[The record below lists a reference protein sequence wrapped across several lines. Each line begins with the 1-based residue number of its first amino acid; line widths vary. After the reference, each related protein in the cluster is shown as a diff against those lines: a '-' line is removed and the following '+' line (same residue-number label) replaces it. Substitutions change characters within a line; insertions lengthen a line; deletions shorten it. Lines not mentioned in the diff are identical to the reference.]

1 MNKGVEPETVAK
13 NYGKTNPEQ
22 NPVFIDFLKLRVDD
36 VEAPNPYFEM
46 IALQLLKYN
55 LLISH
60 KQCNRSRGYDCA
72 YKIVTTTQTQNVVG
86 KIEYSERYNRVLLEL
101 TGLGCACIEKVES
114 DYRWLQ
120 VLVAQ
125 PAVTI
130 RRIDLAL
137 DDENGLYQIEKID
150 KDYSRGRFNAES
162 GKRPKKENLGNKV
175 EGRTRYIGG
184 PTAYKRGRFYEKG
197 KQLKLAHCRPW
208 MRHEVRFVSN
218 DRDRIPDEAIRNRA
232 DYFYSAFPMALQK
245 LLGKHSVI
253 PVTERFMREYVSDIS
268 TRVASCK
275 RQYGPLIGTLTE
287 HHGATATCEM
297 LSRMGRSKVIELPP
311 FVDEVSLAD
320 CTDIIA
326 LQSGEAI

>member
-1 MNKGVEPETVAK
+1 
-13 NYGKTNPEQ
+13 
-22 NPVFIDFLKLRVDD
+22 
-36 VEAPNPYFEM
+36 
-46 IALQLLKYN
+46 
-55 LLISH
+55 
-60 KQCNRSRGYDCA
+60 
-72 YKIVTTTQTQNVVG
+72 
-86 KIEYSERYNRVLLEL
+86 
-101 TGLGCACIEKVES
+101 
-114 DYRWLQ
+114 
-120 VLVAQ
+120 
-125 PAVTI
+125 
-130 RRIDLAL
+130 
-137 DDENGLYQIEKID
+137 
-150 KDYSRGRFNAES
+150 
-162 GKRPKKENLGNKV
+162 
-175 EGRTRYIGG
+175 
-184 PTAYKRGRFYEKG
+184 
-197 KQLKLAHCRPW
+197 

-232 DYFYSAFPMALQK
+232 DYFYSAFPRALQK
-245 LLGKHSVI
+245 LLGKHRVI